1 MINQKKQVRQ
11 FYSFVTPKLLI
22 SAALFLQLM
31 LLLFLAPALSAAVSS
46 EEEHFQAG
54 VAYYLKGETEAAI
67 GELNKSLQINPGY
80 EKSRNLLARI
90 SAPKTQSDK
99 LLSLDLKDADLTD
112 VLRLFA
118 QEYGFNIVAGKEVT
132 GTVTI
137 SFVNIPAEEALQAIL
152 GINGFGYEKV
162 GNLILVTTLTNLS
175 AKNQPAA
182 VALVTK
188 VFTLNY
194 ISAEQIKEIIQKQLS
209 PGGTVDVMANL
220 YIGGWEMSGVSTT
233 EQDLGKKTREKSVKE
248 ENPKILIVTDLPA
261 IVARVESIISQL
273 DVKPSQILIEAMI
286 VEIGSDYIRDI
297 GIDWDATKH
306 DHISYGLTTLTN
318 PAFPI
323 PAMVAGGGLSLGYDN
338 SPLTVTIKALE
349 KAGKANILSNPRIMA
364 LDNYPA
370 TIMVGE
376 RYPIMTTTT
385 STSTGGAITTGELDH
400 YEPIGISLRVIPHVN
415 REGAVDMILHPEITS
430 LGELVSSGTGI
441 GTLILP
447 RINSREAD
455 TNVTVKAGQTVIIG
469 GLLTNQAKNATY
481 KVPFF
486 GDIPVLGYLFKRTVK
501 EPKKTELLI
510 FITPYIANEP
520 TDASALLKEKTAEIK

>member
-1 MINQKKQVRQ
+1 MTIRKQQVKQTR
-11 FYSFVTPKLLI
+11 LLI

-31 LLLFLAPALSAAVSS
+31 LFLFLAPIISAATDS
-46 EEEHFQAG
+46 EEEHFRAG

-67 GELNKSLQINPGY
+67 GELNKSLQINPDY
-80 EKSRNLLARI
+80 EKARNLLAKI
-90 SAPKTQSDK
+90 SAPKIKSDN
-99 LLSLDLKDADLTD
+99 LFSLDLKDADLND

-137 SFVNIPAEEALQAIL
+137 SLVNVPAEEALQAIL
-152 GINGFGYEKV
+152 GVNGFGYEKV
-162 GNLILVTTLTNLS
+162 GNLMLVSTLTNLS
-175 AKNQPAA
+175 AKNLALTA
-182 VALVTK
+182 NTLVTK

-194 ISAEQIKEIIQKQLS
+194 ISAEKIKEIVKNQLT
-209 PGGTVDVMANL
+209 PKIGTVDVMTNL
-220 YIGGWEMSGVSTT
+220 YVGGWQMSGVSTT
-233 EQDLGKKTREKSVKE
+233 GTAIGKKAREITADE
-248 ENPKILIVTDLPA
+248 EKPKTLIVVDSPA
-261 IVARVESIISQL
+261 VIARIESLISQL

-286 VEIGSDYIRDI
+286 VEIGSEYVRDI
-297 GIDWDATKH
+297 GIDWAATTH
-306 DHISYGLTTLTN
+306 DHISYGLTSLTN
-318 PAFPI
+318 PVFPV
-323 PAMVAGGGLSLGYDN
+323 PAMSAGGGLSLGYDN

-349 KAGKANILSNPRIMA
+349 REGKANILSNPRIMA

-370 TIMVGE
+370 VIMVGE

-385 STSTGGAITTGELDH
+385 TTDALGKTLITGSLDH

-415 REGAVDMILHPEITS
+415 REGAVEMILHPEITS
-430 LGELVSSGTGI
+430 LGDSVSSGIGD

-455 TNVTVKAGQTVIIG
+455 TNVTVKAGQTVVIG
-469 GLLTNQAKNATY
+469 GLLTNQTKDTSY

-510 FITPYIANEP
+510 FITPHVANESA
-520 TDASALLKEKTAEIK
+520 DASALLEEKTAQIK